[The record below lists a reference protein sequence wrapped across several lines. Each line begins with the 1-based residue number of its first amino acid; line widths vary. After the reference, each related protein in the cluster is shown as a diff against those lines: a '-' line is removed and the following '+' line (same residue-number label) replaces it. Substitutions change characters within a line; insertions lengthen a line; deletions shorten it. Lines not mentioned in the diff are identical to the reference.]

1 MSASCRRT
9 LRTTICG
16 DYFIIVKSPH
26 IERRKFP
33 ANSSREPHV
42 FCVEGYCQSTMN
54 RKQNAAH

>member
-42 FCVEGYCQSTMN
+42 SCLIYYWKWKSK
-54 RKQNAAH
+54 RKQNAAD